1 MEAKNSFLAVMSHEI
16 RTPLNGVLGM
26 AQVLA
31 TTSLDLEQR
40 ELVTAMVFSADV
52 LLAII
57 SDVLDLSKV
66 ESGTM
71 KLEERELNP
80 RDIIKHVVRT
90 AIAASKDRG
99 ISIQAD
105 VGDDVPALV

>member
-1 MEAKNSFLAVMSHEI
+1 MFVKLAWKGSCICTSNYFRILHFVCTEMTYNCEI
-16 RTPLNGVLGM
+16 FFSGM

-31 TTSLDLEQR
+31 TTTLDLEQR

-66 ESGTM
+66 ESGM
-71 KLEERELNP
+71 KF
-80 RDIIKHVVRT
+80 
-90 AIAASKDRG
+90 
-99 ISIQAD
+99 SI
-105 VGDDVPALV
+105 

>member
-1 MEAKNSFLAVMSHEI
+1 
-16 RTPLNGVLGM
+16 M

-66 ESGTM
+66 ESGM
-71 KLEERELNP
+71 KSFYLTSAFDNECEKGSFESTQPSLY
-80 RDIIKHVVRT
+80 VCVT
-90 AIAASKDRG
+90 YVLFC
-99 ISIQAD
+99 SILFYIED
-105 VGDDVPALV
+105 CPSI

>member
-1 MEAKNSFLAVMSHEI
+1 
-16 RTPLNGVLGM
+16 M

-66 ESGTM
+66 ESGMTSIY
-71 KLEERELNP
+71 LTFSAFDDECERGSCESTQTSLYVCVTYVLFCSILFYIE
-80 RDIIKHVVRT
+80 DCH
-90 AIAASKDRG
+90 
-99 ISIQAD
+99 SIQ
-105 VGDDVPALV
+105 VIV